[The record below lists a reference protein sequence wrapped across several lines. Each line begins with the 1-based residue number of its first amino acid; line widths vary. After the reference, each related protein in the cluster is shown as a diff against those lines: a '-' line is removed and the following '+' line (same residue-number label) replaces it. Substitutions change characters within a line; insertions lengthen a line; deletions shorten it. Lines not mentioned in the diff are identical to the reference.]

1 MDYQMAPTDLRLRLD
16 YPHEGTAVLG
26 VTGNV
31 DDRSAAVLHD
41 VVNLFIE
48 RGRPVA
54 LDLAGVE
61 SISPASVSA
70 LLHAA
75 EAARSDQAPATVRN
89 APPGTELLS
98 DDSETVEDT
107 DPYPIDLNSF

>member
-54 LDLAGVE
+54 LDLAGFAV
-61 SISPASVSA
+61 STGSACHSGSVKPS
-70 LLHAA
+70 HAITSLGYGL
-75 EAARSDQAPATVRN
+75 EEARSVLRFSMLPDAQPGEVEALVATLKR
-89 APPGTELLS
+89 L
-98 DDSETVEDT
+98 
-107 DPYPIDLNSF
+107 I